1 MSLKHSCRP
10 RIALFAGVSTSWGC
24 PGQLG
29 VSSHARHPRPAP
41 ANGERARLDGNLSD
55 SRGRSYALRSE
66 SPDGMIHL
74 TLETFI
80 AASVDRC
87 FDLSPSIDLHMASTD
102 WTGERAI
109 AGVTSGL
116 IGFGQQVTWE
126 ERHFGFKLHHT
137 SRITEY
143 DRPHHF
149 QDCMVRGRFKSFC

>member
-1 MSLKHSCRP
+1 
-10 RIALFAGVSTSWGC
+10 
-24 PGQLG
+24 
-29 VSSHARHPRPAP
+29 
-41 ANGERARLDGNLSD
+41 
-55 SRGRSYALRSE
+55 
-66 SPDGMIHL
+66 MIHL
-74 TLETFI
+74 TLETFSPLQWI
-80 AASVDRC
+80 AVLICREASI
-87 FDLSPSIDLHMASTD
+87 SIWPHPN

-149 QDCMVRGRFKSFC
+149 QDCMVRGRFKSFCHDHYFESHNDGTVMRDEMEFTAPYGIIGNLFENALLKSHMKDLLLRRNKAIKQAAEGENWRALVESKS